1 MPSSHSFTFIL
12 SLVFGVTGYIV
23 LHVSMEIMTLREDV
37 RRLLLHSTSSTS
49 RSDSSGGYVGP
60 PLLLSSSSS
69 YSSSSLLPPLPF
81 LLQSSIDSPY
91 TAVAAAATRT
101 TTTNSAASTTSTTTR
116 NDDDAIII
124 PKTTAVR
131 CTNSTESTQTLL
143 SQPRKYFKSQFGEDK
158 ILMSYFDNLCHGT
171 YLEMGALN
179 GYDASNTHVFHFKR
193 NWSGVLLEASPTNYE
208 TLQVNRPS
216 NKDIKIHAAICNTA
230 NEEEEDSSSSSIHK
244 NDGEGGSSS
253 NSTFTSTTTKTN
265 YLHWVPGKYTSTG
278 GFWEF
283 ASETQRKKFFV
294 KDGLEKSTLVP
305 CTKLSTVFDQLS
317 TTSSGSGSSGSG
329 RSSSTT
335 TSSSSILYFDFYT
348 LDIEGAEY
356 TALQTIDFT
365 KVMFGMIVVEAS
377 KQNTIKDMS
386 VRTLLES
393 NGYKQ
398 FTPDH
403 ADGMLFESDWFVN
416 VHWHE
421 IYHDLIY

>member
-60 PLLLSSSSS
+60 PLLLSSST
-69 YSSSSLLPPLPF
+69 SSSSSFLPPLPF
-81 LLQSSIDSPY
+81 LLQSSIDSPN
-91 TAVAAAATRT
+91 TAVAAAAATRT
-101 TTTNSAASTTSTTTR
+101 TTTTTSAASTTSTTTR

-179 GYDASNTHVFHFKR
+179 GYDASNTHVFHFQR

-305 CTKLSTVFDQLS
+305 CTKLSTIFEQL
-317 TTSSGSGSSGSG
+317 
-329 RSSSTT
+329 SSSTT
-335 TSSSSILYFDFYT
+335 TAAPLYFDFYT

-377 KQNTIKDMS
+377 KQNKIKDMS

-393 NGYKQ
+393 NGYRQ
-398 FTPDH
+398 FIPDQS
-403 ADGMLFESDWFVN
+403 DGMLFESDWFIN
-416 VHWHE
+416 IHWHE